1 MKKTICFYDMILD
14 EEQAAFVDAIKDP
27 SKTIIFCDAP
37 AGTGK
42 TTLAMGAAN
51 LLVQDKRNK
60 LDGIVYI
67 VSPYGEG
74 KQGYLPGSITEKSEV
89 YYEPAYQA
97 MIEVCMNPY
106 TDVCSKTM
114 TEKRKPNDGIV
125 NLLTHT
131 YLRGTNLQNKVVI
144 LDESQNYT
152 VAELKKVLTRCHDSC
167 YEEFG
172 RTMMVRFK
180 CQRCKK
186 TEYRPLKDCLPSD
199 CPVRNLSDLEAPTGW
214 RDGGFYHPTFCPEC
228 AEKYKRFM
236 DGEDLA

>member
-1 MKKTICFYDMILD
+1 MKQFYTFTLD
-14 EEQAAFVDAIKDP
+14 DEQRAFVEAIRDQ

-51 LLVQDKRNK
+51 LLYHDKRNE

-67 VSPYGEG
+67 VSPYGEQ

-97 MIEVCMNPY
+97 MIEVGLNPNVVVSSECMTAKKKGEAY
-106 TDVCSKTM
+106 VK
-114 TEKRKPNDGIV
+114 
-125 NLLTHT
+125 LLTHT

-144 LDESQNYT
+144 LDETQNYT

-167 YEEFG
+167 KVIVIGHTGQIDIRGGSGFQKYLEHFDGHE
-172 RTMMVRFK
+172 K
-180 CQRCKK
+180 CAVCRL
-186 TEYRPLKDCLPSD
+186 TTNHRGW
-199 CPVRNLSDLEAPTGW
+199 LSTYADALEG
-214 RDGGFYHPTFCPEC
+214 
-228 AEKYKRFM
+228 
-236 DGEDLA
+236 